1 MNRNVWM
8 LFLCQALNG
17 AAGISQALMSALVGY
32 ALASDKSWA
41 TVPYALQMAGT
52 MAASIPAGI
61 IFGKLGRRAGFLAGT
76 ASTLVG
82 IGTLFYAVLTANFAL
97 FCVGSLPMGIGFGIG
112 QHYRFAASEVAD
124 PTARAKAIALV
135 MAGGV
140 LSALLGPEM
149 VKHTKNL
156 LDPIL
161 FLGTYAV
168 TAMLPLVSSVLLM
181 IVALPPAPPPARVP
195 TPIGTILARP
205 AFITAAVAGMVGYGS
220 MNLVMTTTPL
230 QMMACGFGVDASAD
244 VIRAHAFCMFAPGFF
259 TGPLIQRFGVHRIIV
274 AGGVLNVLCA
284 LMAFNAPTFWNFFVA
299 LSLLGLGWNF
309 MFVGATTL
317 LATAHAPT
325 ERVKAQAAND
335 LIVFSTVT
343 ITALTSGA
351 LQTLGGWAVVNSAI
365 IPPVIV
371 ACGLVLWH
379 RVKVARL
386 AATVGASPLLS

>member
-8 LFLCQALNG
+8 LFMCQALNG
-17 AAGISQALMSALVGY
+17 AAGISQALMSALIGY
-32 ALASDKSWA
+32 ALATDKSWA

-61 IFGKLGRRAGFLAGT
+61 IFSKLGRRAGFLAGT
-76 ASTLVG
+76 FSTLLG
-82 IGTLFYAVLTANFAL
+82 IAILFYALLTSNFAL

-124 PTARAKAIALV
+124 QTARAKAIALV

-140 LSALLGPEM
+140 ISALLGPEM
-149 VKHTKNL
+149 VKHTKSL
-156 LDPIL
+156 LDPVL
-161 FLGTYAV
+161 FLGTYAI
-168 TAMLPLVSSVLLM
+168 TALLPLVSSVLLV
-181 IVALPPAPPPARVP
+181 IVDLPPAPPPQRVP

-205 AFITAAVAGMVGYGS
+205 AFITSAGAGMVGYGA

-244 VIRAHAFCMFAPGFF
+244 VIRAHAFFMFAPGFF

-274 AGGVLNVLCA
+274 AGGVLNIMCA
-284 LMAFNAPTFWNFFVA
+284 LLAFGDPSFWNFFVA

-317 LATAHAPT
+317 LATAHAPA

-335 LIVFSTVT
+335 LIVFGTVT
-343 ITALTSGA
+343 VTALTSGA

-365 IPPVIV
+365 IPPVII
-371 ACGLVLWH
+371 ACALVLWH
-379 RVKVARL
+379 RIKVARL
-386 AATVGASPLLS
+386 NAGIPSPLTS